1 MGVKAAFNVGEFNK
15 LTKYDKMKVSDIKHK
30 ALIEVTR
37 EGTIGVAATGIILFL
52 YQRTHIQI
60 YY

>member
-15 LTKYDKMKVSDIKHK
+15 LTRYDKMKVSDIKHK

-37 EGTIGVAATGIILFL
+37 EGTIGVAATGIIVFL
-52 YQRTHIQI
+52 LIL
-60 YY
+60 